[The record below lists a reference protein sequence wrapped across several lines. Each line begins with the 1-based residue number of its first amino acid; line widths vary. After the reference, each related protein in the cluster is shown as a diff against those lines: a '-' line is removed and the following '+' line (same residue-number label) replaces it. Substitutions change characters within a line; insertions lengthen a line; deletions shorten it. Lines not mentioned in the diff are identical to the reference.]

1 MKTAKTTERKIEHA
15 LQRILSNAG
24 PVRRVETY
32 DDAGVL
38 TTDSGL
44 VVKTRDNREFQITII
59 RTR

>member
-15 LQRILSNAG
+15 LLRILTKAS

-38 TTDSGL
+38 TDSGL